1 MIDIEIKTH
10 DSVNRT
16 RNAFIKLAKR
26 VGDLTPVWKRYIEF
40 HTQSLMPAVFN
51 SNGVAMEGQRWE
63 WYRSAKYMKWKKA
76 QGKPLSK
83 QLQLFGDLK
92 AATMGG
98 DGFRSKISKQELSM
112 WIEGIPYSR
121 VHQFGF
127 DKQNIPARP
136 YFFNS
141 KGDLPPR
148 AWAFLIKE
156 TQNMIKDSIK

>member
-1 MIDIEIKTH
+1 MIDIEIQTH
-10 DSVNRT
+10 NSINRT

-51 SNGVAMEGQRWE
+51 TNGVAMNGKKWVN
-63 WYRSAKYMKWKKA
+63 YSPKYAIRKKKA
-76 QGKPLSK
+76 GKLLSK
-83 QLQLFGDLK
+83 MLVFDGDLK

-156 TQNMIKDSIK
+156 TQNMIKDSVK